1 MRAVQLLQESEAK
14 KALDGKSLF
23 TLGMAHLQ
31 LGRKSEAKEILD
43 RAQVAGIPDDLAKQA
58 KEAIVELDKTVDQK
72 R

>member
-1 MRAVQLLQESEAK
+1 
-14 KALDGKSLF
+14 
-23 TLGMAHLQ
+23 MAHLQ